1 MENKHIYC
9 PNPYILAE
17 IMPYGNVYP
26 CSCGWIRG
34 YSFGNIFEQSY
45 EEIWNGEKARE
56 FRQKLYD
63 NDFSLCPG
71 CQNLEILEEINSS
84 EPKLISN
91 PPERILLGLDE
102 FCDVKCIFCRSENY
116 KIDTKLIPED
126 KKDKL
131 LEILTP
137 WLKNAK
143 YVKTNAVGEVFA
155 SKISRDL
162 IKNIADKFPD
172 IKFEI
177 ITNGIQCT
185 KENIEGLNLLGRISM
200 MTVSLHAFYED
211 TYNQIVRGG
220 NYKKVIE
227 NIKYLSELKK
237 TGKIERFEIHYTVTS
252 INYKEMIPMLHFV
265 RDIGAKIRF
274 LGLDCSKGC
283 EDTYKKI
290 NIQNPMHP
298 DYNKLIKTVH
308 SSEFM
313 NSKDIV
319 IQGWEYFT
327 GLEPISLKDRLK
339 NKLFS
344 VMKSDSV

>member
-1 MENKHIYC
+1 MTECKHMYC

-34 YSFGNIFEQSY
+34 YSFGNIFEQSFD
-45 EEIWNGEKARE
+45 EIWNGEKAKE

-71 CQNLEILEEINSS
+71 CQNLEILEEIKDS
-84 EPKLISN
+84 EPKLISE

-102 FCDVKCIFCRSENY
+102 FCDVKCIFCRSDNH
-116 KIDTKLIPED
+116 KVSSLIPDD

-162 IKNIADKFPD
+162 IKSIADNFPN

-185 KENIEGLNLLGRISM
+185 KENIEKLNLTDRISM
-200 MTVSLHAFYED
+200 ITVSLHAMKES
-211 TYNQIVRGG
+211 TYNKIVRGG
-220 NYKKVIE
+220 NYKKTIE
-227 NIKYLSELKK
+227 NIKYLSSLKK
-237 TGKIERFEIHYTVTS
+237 AGKIERFEIHFTVTS
-252 INYKEMIPMLHFV
+252 INYKEIK
-265 RDIGAKIRF
+265 DIIRF
-274 LGLDCSKGC
+274 ARSLDAKVRLLGLDCSRDL
-283 EDTYKKI
+283 EQLYNKI
-290 NIQNPMHP
+290 NIQDKKHP
-298 DYNKLIKTVH
+298 DYNKLVKTFQAKEIK
-308 SSEFM
+308 EA
-313 NSKDIV
+313 KDIV
-319 IQGWEYFT
+319 IQGLDYFT
-327 GLEPISLKDRLK
+327 GLKKISFIEKIK
-339 NKLFS
+339 NSFK
-344 VMKSDSV
+344 KE

>member
-1 MENKHIYC
+1 MTECKHIYC

-34 YSFGNIFEQSY
+34 YSFGNIFEQSFD
-45 EEIWNGEKARE
+45 EIWNGEKAKE

-71 CQNLEILEEINSS
+71 CQNLEILEEIKDS
-84 EPKLISN
+84 EPKLISE

-102 FCDVKCIFCRSENY
+102 FCDVKCIFCRSDNH
-116 KIDTKLIPED
+116 KVSSLIPDD

-162 IKNIADKFPD
+162 IKSIADNFPN

-185 KENIEGLNLLGRISM
+185 KENIEKLNLTDRISM
-200 MTVSLHAFYED
+200 ITVSLHAMKES
-211 TYNQIVRGG
+211 TYNKIVRGG
-220 NYKKVIE
+220 NYKKTIE
-227 NIKYLSELKK
+227 NIKYLSSLKK
-237 TGKIERFEIHYTVTS
+237 AGKIERFEIHFTVTS
-252 INYKEMIPMLHFV
+252 INYKEIK
-265 RDIGAKIRF
+265 DIIRF
-274 LGLDCSKGC
+274 ARSLDAKVRLLGLDCSRDL
-283 EDTYKKI
+283 EQLYNKI
-290 NIQNPMHP
+290 NIQDKKHP
-298 DYNKLIKTVH
+298 DYNKLVKTFQAKEIK
-308 SSEFM
+308 EA
-313 NSKDIV
+313 KDIV
-319 IQGWEYFT
+319 IQGLDYFT
-327 GLEPISLKDRLK
+327 GLKKISFIEKIK
-339 NKLFS
+339 NSFK
-344 VMKSDSV
+344 KK

>member
-1 MENKHIYC
+1 MDNKHIYC

-17 IMPYGNVYP
+17 IMPFGNVYP

-45 EEIWNGEKARE
+45 DEIWNGERASE
-56 FRQKLYD
+56 FRQKLYN

-71 CQNLEILEEINSS
+71 CQNLEILQEIKDNS
-84 EPKLISN
+84 PKLKSP

-102 FCDVKCIFCRSENY
+102 FCDVKCIFCRGENY
-116 KIDTKLIPED
+116 KIDTKLIPDD

-137 WLKNAK
+137 WLQNAK

-162 IKNIADKFPD
+162 IKNIADNFPN

-185 KENIEGLNLLGRISM
+185 KENIEKLNLTNRISM
-200 MTVSLHAFYED
+200 ITISLHAFTEK
-211 TYNQIVRGG
+211 TYNQIVKGG

-227 NIKYLSELKK
+227 NIKYLSTLKEL
-237 TGKIERFEIHYTVTS
+237 GQIERFELHYTVTS
-252 INYKEMIPMLHFV
+252 INYKEIPDMINFARQL
-265 RDIGAKIRF
+265 GAKIRF
-274 LGLDCSKGC
+274 LGLDCSRDL
-283 EDTYKKI
+283 EELYKRI
-290 NIQNPMHP
+290 NIQDKNHP
-298 DYNKLIKTVH
+298 KYNDLVKIVH
-308 SSEFM
+308 SKTFLE
-313 NSKDIV
+313 SKDIV

-327 GLEPISLKDRLK
+327 GLKPISFIEKFKKKFYNREITK
-339 NKLFS
+339 Y
-344 VMKSDSV
+344 

>member
-1 MENKHIYC
+1 MSENKHIYC

-17 IMPYGNVYP
+17 IMPFGEVYP

-34 YSFGNIFEQSY
+34 YSFGNIFKQSFD
-45 EEIWNGEKARE
+45 EIWNGERAKE

-71 CQNLEILEEINSS
+71 CQNLEILAEIQDK
-84 EPKLISN
+84 EPKLISE

-102 FCDVKCIFCRSENY
+102 FCDVRCIFCRPNDY
-116 KIDTKLIPED
+116 KINPNLIPED

-162 IKNIADKFPD
+162 IRDIANNFPNV
-172 IKFEI
+172 KFEI

-185 KENIEGLNLLGRISM
+185 KENIEKLNLTDKISM
-200 MTVSLHAFYED
+200 ITVSLHAWKEE
-211 TYNQIVRGG
+211 TYNKLVNGG

-227 NIKYLSELKK
+227 NMKYLSELKK
-237 TGKIERFEIHYTVTS
+237 AGKIERFEIHFTVTS
-252 INYKEMIPMLHFV
+252 LNYKEIPDMLKFC
-265 RDIGAKIRF
+265 RELDAKIRL
-274 LGLDCSKGC
+274 LGLDCSRDLEKL
-283 EDTYKKI
+283 YKEI
-290 NIQNPMHP
+290 NIQDRNHP
-298 DYNKLIKTVH
+298 EYNKLVKIAH
-308 SSEFM
+308 SKEFLEA
-313 NSKDIV
+313 KDIV
-319 IQGWEYFT
+319 IQGHDYFV
-327 GLEPISLKDRLK
+327 GLEPIPFFEKLK
-339 NKLFS
+339 NKF
-344 VMKSDSV
+344 KKKN

>member
-1 MENKHIYC
+1 MSENKHIYC

-17 IMPYGNVYP
+17 IMPFGEVYP

-34 YSFGNIFEQSY
+34 YSFGNIFKQSFD
-45 EEIWNGEKARE
+45 EIWNGERAKE

-71 CQNLEILEEINSS
+71 CQNLEILAEIQDK
-84 EPKLISN
+84 EAKLISE

-102 FCDVKCIFCRSENY
+102 FCDVRCIFCRPNDY
-116 KIDTKLIPED
+116 KINPNLIPED

-137 WLKNAK
+137 WLSNAK

-162 IKNIADKFPD
+162 IRDISNNFPN

-185 KENIEGLNLLGRISM
+185 RENIEKLNLTDKISM
-200 MTVSLHAFYED
+200 ITVSLHAWKEE
-211 TYNQIVRGG
+211 TYNKLVNGG

-227 NIKYLSELKK
+227 NMKYLSELKK
-237 TGKIERFEIHYTVTS
+237 AGKIERFEIHFTVTS
-252 INYKEMIPMLHFV
+252 LNYKEIPDMLKFC
-265 RDIGAKIRF
+265 RELDAKIRL
-274 LGLDCSKGC
+274 LGLDCSRDLEKL
-283 EDTYKKI
+283 YKEI
-290 NIQNPMHP
+290 NIQDRNHP
-298 DYNKLIKTVH
+298 EYNKLVKIAH
-308 SSEFM
+308 SKEFLE
-313 NSKDIV
+313 SKDVV
-319 IQGWEYFT
+319 IQGHDYFV
-327 GLEPISLKDRLK
+327 GLEQNSFIFRIKRLIK
-339 NKLFS
+339 NEK
-344 VMKSDSV
+344 K

>member
-1 MENKHIYC
+1 MTECKHMYC

-34 YSFGNIFEQSY
+34 YSFGNIFEQSFD
-45 EEIWNGEKARE
+45 EIWNGEKAKE

-71 CQNLEILEEINSS
+71 CQNLEILEEIKDS
-84 EPKLISN
+84 EPKLISE

-102 FCDVKCIFCRSENY
+102 FCDVKCIFCRSDNH
-116 KIDTKLIPED
+116 KVSSLIPDD

-162 IKNIADKFPD
+162 IKSIADNFPN

-185 KENIEGLNLLGRISM
+185 KENIEKLNLTDRISM
-200 MTVSLHAFYED
+200 ITVSLHAMKES
-211 TYNQIVRGG
+211 TYNKIVRGG
-220 NYKKVIE
+220 NYKKTIE
-227 NIKYLSELKK
+227 NIKYLSSLKK
-237 TGKIERFEIHYTVTS
+237 AGKIERFEIHFTVTS
-252 INYKEMIPMLHFV
+252 INYKEIK
-265 RDIGAKIRF
+265 DIIRF
-274 LGLDCSKGC
+274 ARSLDAKVRLLGLDCSRDL
-283 EDTYKKI
+283 EQLYNKI
-290 NIQNPMHP
+290 NIQDKKHP
-298 DYNKLIKTVH
+298 DYNKLVKTFQAKEIK
-308 SSEFM
+308 EA
-313 NSKDIV
+313 KDIV
-319 IQGWEYFT
+319 IQGLDYIT
-327 GLEPISLKDRLK
+327 GLKKISFIEKIK
-339 NKLFS
+339 NSFK
-344 VMKSDSV
+344 KK

>member
-1 MENKHIYC
+1 MTECKHIYC

-34 YSFGNIFEQSY
+34 YSFGNIFEQSFD
-45 EEIWNGEKARE
+45 EIWNGEKAKE

-71 CQNLEILEEINSS
+71 CQNLEILEEIKDS
-84 EPKLISN
+84 EPKLISE

-102 FCDVKCIFCRSENY
+102 FCDVKCIFCRSDNH
-116 KIDTKLIPED
+116 KVSSLIPDD

-162 IKNIADKFPD
+162 IKSIADNFPN

-185 KENIEGLNLLGRISM
+185 KENIEKLNLTDRISM
-200 MTVSLHAFYED
+200 ITVSLHAMKES
-211 TYNQIVRGG
+211 TYNKIVRGG
-220 NYKKVIE
+220 NYKKTIE
-227 NIKYLSELKK
+227 NIKYLSSLKK
-237 TGKIERFEIHYTVTS
+237 AGKIERFEIHFTVTS
-252 INYKEMIPMLHFV
+252 INYKEIK
-265 RDIGAKIRF
+265 DIIRF
-274 LGLDCSKGC
+274 ARSLDAKVRLLGLDCSRDL
-283 EDTYKKI
+283 EQLYNKI
-290 NIQNPMHP
+290 NIQDKKHP
-298 DYNKLIKTVH
+298 DYNKLVKTFQAKEIK
-308 SSEFM
+308 EA
-313 NSKDIV
+313 KDIV
-319 IQGWEYFT
+319 IQGLDYFT
-327 GLEPISLKDRLK
+327 GLKKISFIEKIK
-339 NKLFS
+339 NSFK
-344 VMKSDSV
+344 KE

>member
-1 MENKHIYC
+1 MADKHIYC

-17 IMPYGNVYP
+17 IMPFGNVYP

-34 YSFGNIFEQSY
+34 YSFGNIFEESY
-45 EEIWNGEKARE
+45 DEIWNGERARE

-71 CQNLEILEEINSS
+71 CQNLEILQEINDV
-84 EPKLISN
+84 EPKLVSA

-102 FCDVKCIFCRSENY
+102 FCDVKCIFCRAENY
-116 KIDTKLIPED
+116 KVNPNLIPKD
-126 KKDKL
+126 KEDKL

-162 IKNIADKFPD
+162 IKNIALNFPN

-185 KENIEGLNLLGRISM
+185 KENIEQLNLINKISM
-200 MTVSLHAFYED
+200 ITVSLHAFKEE
-211 TYNQIVRGG
+211 TYNKIVKGG

-227 NIKYLSELKK
+227 NLYYLSTLKK
-237 TGKIERFEIHYTVTS
+237 SGLMERFELHFTVTS
-252 INYKEMIPMLHFV
+252 INYKEMPLMIKFA
-265 RDIGAKIRF
+265 REIGANIRF
-274 LGLDCSKGC
+274 LGLDCSRDLEKL
-283 EDTYKKI
+283 YKKI
-290 NIQNPMHP
+290 NIQDRHHP
-298 DYNKLIKTVH
+298 KYNDLVKIVH
-308 SSEFM
+308 SKEFM
-313 NSKDIV
+313 SAKDVV

-327 GLEPISLKDRLK
+327 SLKKNSFYTYIK
-339 NKLFS
+339 NKFW
-344 VMKSDSV
+344 